1 MAKCEKKNQDILKIN
16 HTEYHI
22 VILNSNKTGTM
33 HTAEHSA
40 WELSLLNEKEDFYF
54 LNQW

>member
-40 WELSLLNEKEDFYF
+40 
-54 LNQW
+54 